1 MFKKRFEI
9 VEIMESGVRI
19 THMLYKSRKQIEK
32 TIEWAKKHSKDYQMV
47 GKNGMIVWTY

>member
-19 THMLYKSRKQIEK
+19 TRTLEGSRKYIK
-32 TIEWAKKHSKDYQMV
+32 KNIEWSKKHFKDYQMV
-47 GKNGMIVWTY
+47 GKNGMIVWA